1 MVNFTKKELFFYNGK
16 IQGNFSGILGVKG
29 GEVIMEKLEVLVNAD
44 FDMEVQENCGG
55 SCHTD
60 CDEGSHCSAHNS
72 PWW

>member
-1 MVNFTKKELFFYNGK
+1 MVFLE
-16 IQGNFSGILGVKG
+16 VKG
-29 GEVIMEKLEVLVNAD
+29 GEVIMEKLEVLVNTD

-60 CDEGSHCSAHNS
+60 CDEGSNRCSAYNS